1 MSRIIAVLIV
11 AAVAAAALLPLSV
24 PAEAQSADALNLTVR
39 NITAGQPITP
49 PIAVVHDAGTT
60 LLPQNADSLDGLEE
74 LAEAGAQS
82 ALAASLGEIDGVK
95 GVFSLAPPPILPG
108 EEVTADIAASP
119 GDHVSVIAMLACT
132 NDAITIGTLVV
143 SESGRAMSSGRV
155 YDAGTEDNTETAA
168 TVPCLGGE
176 SAGVSDADSPDGEGR
191 IAHHQGIAGGAD
203 LTAEQHGWDNVAMQ
217 LFLSDTGDVP
227 AGVEFGLTIDNLTLG
242 QPITPPLAVV
252 HDPNVDV
259 LVYDSP
265 NELEG
270 IADLAE
276 GGARDA
282 LAATLRTR
290 PGVVA
295 VKNLEAI
302 GPIPAGTSL
311 IADATG
317 VLGAHV
323 SVVGMFA
330 CTNDGYILATLP
342 LDGTANEIRG
352 AMTVAAV
359 IDSGSEANDETAA
372 TVPCLGG
379 GPAAFSPG
387 LGEGSRSVHPGIS
400 GGADL
405 DPMQHGWTA
414 GTTARVSIH
423 EPGRSQVLA
432 PPPLPV
438 GAVATPTPAAVAVPG
453 GPAPSLPVTGGYTP
467 TFGWILAVGLA
478 GALLVLSGSMMLVAR
493 QRVRRGRQN
502 SFSPSGRRLG

>member
-1 MSRIIAVLIV
+1 MSRIVVGLIV
-11 AAVAAAALLPLSV
+11 AAIAVAAIQPFSV
-24 PAEAQSADALNLTVR
+24 PAEAQSETDLLLTVR
-39 NITAGQPITP
+39 NITAGQPLTP
-49 PIAVVHDAGTT
+49 PIAVVHDSATT

-95 GVFSLAPPPILPG
+95 GVFSLDPPPILPG
-108 EEVTADIAASP
+108 EEVTAGIKASP

-155 YDAGTEDNTETAA
+155 YDAGTEDNTETAS

-176 SAGVSDADSPDGEGR
+176 SAGVSNADSADGEGR
-191 IAHHQGIAGGAD
+191 IAHHQGIAGGGD
-203 LTAEQHGWDNVAMQ
+203 LTSEQHGWDYVAMQ
-217 LFLSDTGDVP
+217 LFLSDSEEVP
-227 AGVEFGLTIDNLTLG
+227 AEVEFGLTVDNLTLG

-259 LVYDSP
+259 LIYDSP
-265 NELEG
+265 DELEG
-270 IADLAE
+270 ISDLAE

-311 IADATG
+311 VADATG

-342 LDGTANEIRG
+342 LAG
-352 AMTVAAV
+352 AVGEVRQGSTVAAV
-359 IDSGSEANDETAA
+359 IDSGSENNDETAA

-387 LGEGSRSVHPGIS
+387 LGEGSRSVHTGIS

-414 GTTARVSIH
+414 DATARVSIH

-432 PPPLPV
+432 PPPVPV
-438 GAVATPTPAAVAVPG
+438 ASPVPAAPG
-453 GPAPSLPVTGGYTP
+453 GPAPSLPVTGGYTLS
-467 TFGWILAVGLA
+467 TVWIVAVGLA
-478 GALLVLSGSMMLVAR
+478 GALLVLSGSTMLAAR
-493 QRVRRGRQN
+493 QRVRRGKYE
-502 SFSPSGRRLG
+502 

>member
-1 MSRIIAVLIV
+1 MSRMIAALIV
-11 AAVAAAALLPLSV
+11 AAVAVAALQPLSV
-24 PAEAQSADALNLTVR
+24 SVEAHDGGNLHLTVR
-39 NITAGQPITP
+39 NVTPGQPITP
-49 PIAVVHDAGTT
+49 PIAVVHDSGAS
-60 LLPQNADSLDGLEE
+60 LLPQNAGSLDGLEE

-82 ALAASLGEIDGVK
+82 PLAASLAELDGVK
-95 GVFSLAPPPILPG
+95 GVFSLDPPPIPPG
-108 EEVTADIAASP
+108 DEVTVAITASP

-143 SESGRAMSSGRV
+143 SDSGQAMSSGRV
-155 YDAGTEDNTETAA
+155 YDAGTEDNAETTE

-176 SAGVSDADSPDGEGR
+176 AAGVSGADSPDGEGR
-191 IAHHQGIAGGAD
+191 IAHHPGIVGNAD
-203 LTAEQHGWDNVAMQ
+203 LTRAEHGWDDVAMQ
-217 LFLSDTGDVP
+217 LFLSDTDDVP
-227 AGVEFGLTIDNLTLG
+227 AIAEFGLTIDNLTLG

-259 LVYDSP
+259 LAYDSP
-265 NELEG
+265 DELQG

-276 GGARDA
+276 GGAREA

-295 VKNLEAI
+295 VKNLDAV

-311 IADATG
+311 IADASG

-330 CTNDGYILATLP
+330 CTNDAYILAALP
-342 LDGTANEIRG
+342 VEGTAGEVRQ
-352 AMTVAAV
+352 ASTVAAV

-387 LGEGSRSVHPGIS
+387 LGEGSRSVHAGIT

-405 DPMQHGWTA
+405 DPVQHGWTDE
-414 GTTARVSIH
+414 TTARVSIH
-423 EPGRSQVLA
+423 EPGRSQALA
-432 PPPLPV
+432 PPPIPV
-438 GAVATPTPAAVAVPG
+438 SRPVPARPG
-453 GPAPSLPVTGGYTP
+453 SPAPSLPATGGYTP
-467 TFGWILAVGLA
+467 PVGLIVAAGLA
-478 GALLVLSGSMMLVAR
+478 GALLLVSGSMLVAR
-493 QRVRRGRQN
+493 QRIRRNRYE
-502 SFSPSGRRLG
+502 

>member
-11 AAVAAAALLPLSV
+11 AAVAAAALVPLSV
-24 PAEAQSADALNLTVR
+24 PIEAQSADTLNLTVR

-74 LAEAGAQS
+74 LAEAGTQS

-95 GVFSLAPPPILPG
+95 GVFSLDPPPIPPG
-108 EEVTADIAASP
+108 EEVTAAITASP

-143 SESGRAMSSGRV
+143 SESGQAMSSGRV
-155 YDAGTEDNTETAA
+155 YDAGTEDNTETTG

-191 IAHHQGIAGGAD
+191 IAHHQGIVGGAD
-203 LTAEQHGWDNVAMQ
+203 LTSEQHGWEYVAMQ
-217 LFLSDTGDVP
+217 LFLSDTGEVP
-227 AGVEFGLTIDNLTLG
+227 AEVEFGLTIDNLTLG

-252 HDPNVDV
+252 HDPKVDV

-265 NELEG
+265 DELVG

-276 GGARDA
+276 GGTRDV

-295 VKNLEAI
+295 VKNLEAV

-330 CTNDGYILATLP
+330 CTNDAYILATLP
-342 LDGTANEIRG
+342 VGGVVTEVMEA
-352 AMTVAAV
+352 ATVAAV
-359 IDSGSEANDETAA
+359 IDSGSEDNDETAA

-387 LGEGSRSVHPGIS
+387 LGEGSRSIHAGIT

-405 DPMQHGWTA
+405 DPVQHGWTA
-414 GTTARVSIH
+414 ETTARVTIH

-432 PPPLPV
+432 PPPVPV
-438 GAVATPTPAAVAVPG
+438 TRPVPAVPDSSA
-453 GPAPSLPVTGGYTP
+453 PALPVTGGYTP
-467 TFGWILAVGLA
+467 TFGLILAAGLA
-478 GALLVLSGSMMLVAR
+478 GVLLVLSGSMMLVAR
-493 QRVRRGRQN
+493 QRVRRGRDE
-502 SFSPSGRRLG
+502 

>member
-1 MSRIIAVLIV
+1 MSRIVAALIV
-11 AAVAAAALLPLSV
+11 AAIAVAALQPLSL
-24 PAEAQSADALNLTVR
+24 PAEAQSETSLLLTVR
-39 NITAGQPITP
+39 NITSGQPLTP
-49 PIAVVHDAGTT
+49 PIAVVHDADTT
-60 LLPQNADSLDGLEE
+60 LLPQNADSLDGLED

-95 GVFSLAPPPILPG
+95 GVFSLDPPPILPG
-108 EEVTADIAASP
+108 EEATADITASP
-119 GDHVSVIAMLACT
+119 GDHVSVIAALACT
-132 NDAITIGTLVV
+132 NDAITIGALIV

-155 YDAGTEDNTETAA
+155 YDAGTEDNTETMS

-176 SAGVSDADSPDGEGR
+176 SAGVSNADSPDGEGR

-203 LTAEQHGWDNVAMQ
+203 LTVEQHGWDNVAMQ
-217 LFLSDTGDVP
+217 LFLSDTQDVP
-227 AGVEFGLTIDNLTLG
+227 GMVEFGLTIDNLTLG

-265 NELEG
+265 DELEG
-270 IADLAE
+270 ISDLAE

-295 VKNLEAI
+295 VKNLEAV
-302 GPIPAGTSL
+302 GLIPAGTSL
-311 IADATG
+311 VADATG

-342 LDGTANEIRG
+342 LAG
-352 AMTVAAV
+352 AVGEVRQAATVAAV

-372 TVPCLGG
+372 TVLCLGG

-387 LGEGSRSVHPGIS
+387 LGEGSRSAHPGIS

-405 DPMQHGWTA
+405 DPIQHGWTA
-414 GTTARVSIH
+414 ETTARVSIH

-432 PPPLPV
+432 PPPVPV
-438 GAVATPTPAAVAVPG
+438 ARPVPAVPG
-453 GPAPSLPVTGGYTP
+453 GPAPSLPVTGGYTISA
-467 TFGWILAVGLA
+467 GWIMAVGLA
-478 GALLVLSGSMMLVAR
+478 GALLVLSGSMMLAAR
-493 QRVRRGRQN
+493 QRVRRGR
-502 SFSPSGRRLG
+502 FE

>member
-1 MSRIIAVLIV
+1 MSRIIAALIV
-11 AAVAAAALLPLSV
+11 AAVAAAVLFPNSV
-24 PAEAQSADALNLTVR
+24 PAEAHVGGNLHLTVR
-39 NITAGQPITP
+39 NVTPGQPITP
-49 PIAVVHDAGTT
+49 PIAVVHDSGAS
-60 LLPQNADSLDGLEE
+60 LLPQNAVSLDGLEE

-82 ALAASLGEIDGVK
+82 PLAASLARLDGVK
-95 GVFSLAPPPILPG
+95 GVFSLDPPPILPG
-108 EEVTADIAASP
+108 EEVTEAITASP

-143 SESGRAMSSGRV
+143 SDSGQAMSSGRV
-155 YDAGTEDNTETAA
+155 YDAGTEDNAETAE

-176 SAGVSDADSPDGEGR
+176 AAGVSGADSPDGEGR
-191 IAHHQGIAGGAD
+191 IAHHPGIVGGAD
-203 LTAEQHGWDNVAMQ
+203 LTRAEHGWDNVAMQ
-217 LFLSDTGDVP
+217 LFLSDADEVP
-227 AGVEFGLTIDNLTLG
+227 AAVEFGLTIDNLTLG

-265 NELEG
+265 DELEG

-295 VKNLEAI
+295 VKNLDAV

-311 IADATG
+311 IADASG

-330 CTNDGYILATLP
+330 CTNDAYILAALP
-342 LDGTANEIRG
+342 VEGTAGEVRQ
-352 AMTVAAV
+352 ASTVAAV

-387 LGEGSRSVHPGIS
+387 LGEGSRSVHAGIT

-405 DPMQHGWTA
+405 DPVQHGWTA
-414 GTTARVSIH
+414 ETTARVSIH

-432 PPPLPV
+432 PPPVPV
-438 GAVATPTPAAVAVPG
+438 SRPVPAIPE

-467 TFGWILAVGLA
+467 PAGWIAAAGLA
-478 GALLVLSGSMMLVAR
+478 GALFLVSGSMLVAR
-493 QRVRRGRQN
+493 QRVRRSRYE
-502 SFSPSGRRLG
+502 

>member
-1 MSRIIAVLIV
+1 MSRIIAALFV
-11 AAVAAAALLPLSV
+11 AVVAAAALLPLSV
-24 PAEAQSADALNLTVR
+24 PAEAQSSASLNLTVR
-39 NITAGQPITP
+39 NITVGQPVTP
-49 PIAVVHDAGTT
+49 PIAVVHDPGTT
-60 LLPQNADSLDGLEE
+60 LLPQSADSLDGLEE

-82 ALAASLGEIDGVK
+82 PLAASLAALDGVK
-95 GVFSLAPPPILPG
+95 GVFSLDPPPILPG
-108 EEVTADIAASP
+108 EQVTSAITASP

-132 NDAITIGTLVV
+132 NDAITVGTLVV
-143 SESGRAMSSGRV
+143 SESGQAISSGRV
-155 YDAGTEDNTETAA
+155 YDAGTEDNTETTD

-176 SAGVSDADSPDGEGR
+176 AAGVSDPNSPDGEGR
-191 IAHHQGIAGGAD
+191 IAHHPGIVGGAD
-203 LTAEQHGWDNVAMQ
+203 LTALRAWDNVAMQ

-265 NELEG
+265 DELEG

-295 VKNLEAI
+295 VKNLATI

-311 IADATG
+311 IADAAG

-342 LDGTANEIRG
+342 LAGTVGEVRQA
-352 AMTVAAV
+352 ATVAAV
-359 IDSGSEANDETAA
+359 IDAGSEDNDETAA

-387 LGEGSRSVHPGIS
+387 LGEGSRSIHAGIT

-405 DPMQHGWTA
+405 DPAQHGWTA
-414 GTTARVSIH
+414 ETTARVSIH
-423 EPGRSQVLA
+423 EPGRVQALT
-432 PPPLPV
+432 PPPIPEQVAPTQPPV
-438 GAVATPTPAAVAVPG
+438 TTT

-467 TFGWILAVGLA
+467 PVGWIVAAGLA
-478 GALLVLSGSMMLVAR
+478 GALLLVSGSMLVAR
-493 QRVRRGRQN
+493 QRVRRNRYE
-502 SFSPSGRRLG
+502 

>member
-1 MSRIIAVLIV
+1 MSRIIAALIV
-11 AAVAAAALLPLSV
+11 AAVVAAVLFPLSV
-24 PAEAQSADALNLTVR
+24 PAEAQSAASLNLTVR

-49 PIAVVHDAGTT
+49 PIAVVHDSGVS
-60 LLPQNADSLDGLEE
+60 LLPENADSLDGLEE

-82 ALAASLGEIDGVK
+82 ALAASLGEIAGVK
-95 GVFSLAPPPILPG
+95 SVYSLDPPPIPPG
-108 EEVTADIAASP
+108 EEVTTAITASP

-143 SESGRAMSSGRV
+143 SDSGQAISSGRV
-155 YDAGTEDNTETAA
+155 YDAGTEDNTETMS

-176 SAGVSDADSPDGEGR
+176 SAGVSGADSPDGEGR
-191 IAHHQGIAGGAD
+191 IAHHQGIVGGAD
-203 LTAEQHGWDNVAMQ
+203 LTRAQHGWDNAAMQ
-217 LFLSDTGDVP
+217 LFLSDTDDVP
-227 AGVEFGLTIDNLTLG
+227 AIVEFGLTIDNLTLG

-252 HDPNVDV
+252 HDPNVEV

-265 NELEG
+265 DELEG
-270 IADLAE
+270 ISDLAE

-282 LAATLRTR
+282 LAASLRTR

-295 VKNLEAI
+295 VQNLETI

-311 IADATG
+311 IADASG

-342 LDGTANEIRG
+342 LTGTVDEVRQA
-352 AMTVAAV
+352 ATVAAV
-359 IDSGSEANDETAA
+359 IDSGSEDNDETAD

-387 LGEGSRSVHPGIS
+387 LGEGSRSVHSGIS

-414 GTTARVSIH
+414 DTTARVSIH
-423 EPGRSQVLA
+423 EPDRSQVLT
-432 PPPLPV
+432 PPPVPV
-438 GAVATPTPAAVAVPG
+438 ARPAPAVPG
-453 GPAPSLPVTGGYTP
+453 SPAPALPVTGGYTP
-467 TFGWILAVGLA
+467 AIGWILAAGLT
-478 GALLVLSGSMMLVAR
+478 GALLVLSGSMLVAR
-493 QRVRRGRQN
+493 QRIRRGKYE
-502 SFSPSGRRLG
+502 

>member
-1 MSRIIAVLIV
+1 MSRIVAALIV
-11 AAVAAAALLPLSV
+11 AAIAAAALLPLSV
-24 PAEAQSADALNLTVR
+24 PVEAQSAASFNLTVR
-39 NITAGQPITP
+39 NITSGQPLTP
-49 PIAVVHDAGTT
+49 PIAVVHDSGAT

-74 LAEAGAQS
+74 LAEAGSQS

-95 GVFSLAPPPILPG
+95 GVFSLDPPPIPPG
-108 EEVTADIAASP
+108 EEATASITASP
-119 GDHVSVIAMLACT
+119 GDHVSVISMLACT
-132 NDAITIGTLVV
+132 NDAITIGTLLV
-143 SESGRAMSSGRV
+143 SESGQAMTSGRV
-155 YDAGTEDNTETAA
+155 YDAGTEDNTETTS

-176 SAGVSDADSPDGEGR
+176 AAGVSGADSPDGEGR
-191 IAHHQGIAGGAD
+191 IAQHAGIVGGAD
-203 LTAEQHGWDNVAMQ
+203 LTKEQHGWDNVAMQ

-227 AGVEFGLTIDNLTLG
+227 AIVEFGLTIDNLTLG

-259 LVYDSP
+259 LVYESP
-265 NELEG
+265 DELQG

-295 VKNLEAI
+295 VKNLEAL

-342 LDGTANEIRG
+342 LGGTVGEVRG
-352 AMTVAAV
+352 EATVAAV
-359 IDSGSEANDETAA
+359 IDSGSENNDETAA

-387 LGEGSRSVHPGIS
+387 LGEGFRSVHAGIA
-400 GGADL
+400 GGAGL
-405 DPMQHGWTA
+405 DPMHHGWTPE
-414 GTTARVSIH
+414 TTARVSIH
-423 EPGRSQVLA
+423 EPGREQVLA
-432 PPPLPV
+432 PPPVPPARPV
-438 GAVATPTPAAVAVPG
+438 PAVPG
-453 GPAPSLPVTGGYTP
+453 SPAPALPVTGGYTP
-467 TFGWILAVGLA
+467 PVAWILAVGLA
-478 GALLVLSGSMMLVAR
+478 GALLVLSGSMLVAR
-493 QRVRRGRQN
+493 QRVRRGKYE
-502 SFSPSGRRLG
+502 